1 MLMSTYNEIKKSIDR
16 VRKDIV
22 GIKRN
27 LSRNEEDQR
36 EIRRAVDK
44 AESTFQLNLRQ
55 EKDTAQQEFVQQS
68 VADVNN
74 EIQSLQHQ
82 ISQTQQ
88 EYDNEIDRIK
98 GMDIASQY
106 SDEQAITAEVR
117 ASLAVLQEQLTKTIS
132 PRFQNELEGQFE
144 TQEIAMSSEEI
155 EEVIKY
161 FNKQSRMIEHMGS
174 GSWVDKLIDKIL
186 QLVRIPSLEKNE
198 KTTKV
203 SFGILSILLVVLV
216 AVAGKFLFPFYVL
229 FLGVLLFYN
238 VNKHYRIFSALIAQ
252 KTVKDNLKLIDES
265 LRNKALEQQQALL
278 QETQE
283 QYDAQLLQAQEEL
296 DSLKRRKDSAT
307 MSAMQSFTFDDTDLQ
322 SRYSNAIKINN
333 KRLEQLK
340 DEKDSL
346 QHSLNEAQNELQEL
360 EHQLHAIAGNVQSEY
375 LDLQKI
381 GTSPIFNPQ
390 FIVDIK
396 KSKPTYFTH
405 LQAGMLFLYNDSKD
419 VSNFIRLIL
428 LQLRIK
434 LSPHNMN
441 CTIIDTQDLG
451 IDYLPFKPNN
461 PDNDEAINSLF
472 RIIGDKEKIKETID
486 DLVASINTRVAAIRQ
501 DYDNIAAYNQ
511 AMVESDSLTESY
523 EFVFYQNP
531 ENRVLSDLNMQQ
543 LYRLG
548 GPLGIFVHLFIK
560 KDVFYEMGDL
570 AEELVESS
578 EGIYLLQDGSLLK
591 RAKEFVSE
599 NLIKHK
605 D

>member
-1 MLMSTYNEIKKSIDR
+1 MSTYNEIKKSIDQ

-68 VADVNN
+68 VAEISDD
-74 EIQSLQHQ
+74 IQSLQQQ
-82 ISQTQQ
+82 IVQTQQ
-88 EYDNEIDRIK
+88 EYDSEIEHIK
-98 GMDIASQY
+98 NLDIASQY
-106 SDEQAITAEVR
+106 SDEQAITAEIR

-174 GSWVDKLIDKIL
+174 SSWIDKLIDKIL
-186 QLVRIPSLEKNE
+186 QVVRIPSLEESE
-198 KTTKV
+198 KAAKI
-203 SFGILSILLVVLV
+203 SFGILSVLFVVLV
-216 AVAGKFLFPFYVL
+216 IVAGKFLFPFYVL

-238 VNKHYRIFSALIAQ
+238 VNKHYKIFSALIAQ

-283 QYDAQLLQAQEEL
+283 RYDAQLLNAQEEL
-296 DSLKRRKDSAT
+296 DSLKHKKDSAT

-322 SRYSNAIKINN
+322 SRYNNAIKINN
-333 KRLEQLK
+333 KRLEQLVN
-340 DEKDSL
+340 EKDSL
-346 QHSLNEAQNELQEL
+346 QQDLSSAQSELQDL
-360 EHQLHAIAGNVQSEY
+360 EYQLHAIAGNVQSEY

-419 VSNFIRLIL
+419 VSNFIRLLL

-486 DLVASINTRVAAIRQ
+486 DLVSSINTRVAAIRQ

-531 ENRVLSDLNMQQ
+531 ETRVLSDLNMQQ

-570 AEELVESS
+570 AEELAESS

>member
-1 MLMSTYNEIKKSIDR
+1 MSTYNEIKKSIDR

-98 GMDIASQY
+98 CMDIASQY

-144 TQEIAMSSEEI
+144 TQEIEMSSEEI

-198 KTTKV
+198 KTAKV

-265 LRNKALEQQQALL
+265 LRNKALEQQRALL

>member
-1 MLMSTYNEIKKSIDR
+1 MSTYNEIKKSIDR

-98 GMDIASQY
+98 CMDIASQY

-144 TQEIAMSSEEI
+144 TQEIEMSSEEI

>member
-1 MLMSTYNEIKKSIDR
+1 M
-16 VRKDIV
+16 
-22 GIKRN
+22 
-27 LSRNEEDQR
+27 
-36 EIRRAVDK
+36 
-44 AESTFQLNLRQ
+44 
-55 EKDTAQQEFVQQS
+55 
-68 VADVNN
+68 
-74 EIQSLQHQ
+74 
-82 ISQTQQ
+82 
-88 EYDNEIDRIK
+88 
-98 GMDIASQY
+98 
-106 SDEQAITAEVR
+106 
-117 ASLAVLQEQLTKTIS
+117 
-132 PRFQNELEGQFE
+132 
-144 TQEIAMSSEEI
+144 
-155 EEVIKY
+155 
-161 FNKQSRMIEHMGS
+161 
-174 GSWVDKLIDKIL
+174 

-486 DLVASINTRVAAIRQ
+486 DLVASINTRVAAKGADLMICEGMYYELPKTGNAANNYHMTMIEAASLAASSGVKEMILTHFSPSIIDPTIYSDRLHGICK
-501 DYDNIAAYNQ
+501 NITIGTDG
-511 AMVESDSLTESY
+511 MVRT
-523 EFVFYQNP
+523 
-531 ENRVLSDLNMQQ
+531 
-543 LYRLG
+543 
-548 GPLGIFVHLFIK
+548 
-560 KDVFYEMGDL
+560 
-570 AEELVESS
+570 
-578 EGIYLLQDGSLLK
+578 LQY
-591 RAKEFVSE
+591 KE
-599 NLIKHK
+599 

>member
-1 MLMSTYNEIKKSIDR
+1 MSTYNEIKKSIDQ

-36 EIRRAVDK
+36 EIRRAIDK

-68 VADVNN
+68 VAEISN
-74 EIQSLQHQ
+74 EIQSVQQQ
-82 ISQTQQ
+82 IAQMQQ
-88 EYDNEIDRIK
+88 EYDSEIEHIK
-98 GMDIASQY
+98 NLDIASQY

-174 GSWVDKLIDKIL
+174 SSWIDKLIDKIL
-186 QLVRIPSLEKNE
+186 QVVRIPSLEKSE
-198 KTTKV
+198 QAAKV
-203 SFGILSILLVVLV
+203 SFGILSVLFVVLV
-216 AVAGKFLFPFYVL
+216 IVAGKFLFPFYVL

-238 VNKHYRIFSALIAQ
+238 VNKHYKIFSALIAQ

-283 QYDAQLLQAQEEL
+283 RYDAQLLHAQEEL
-296 DSLKRRKDSAT
+296 DSLKHKKDSAT
-307 MSAMQSFTFDDTDLQ
+307 MSAMQSFTFDDADLQ
-322 SRYSNAIKINN
+322 SRYNNAIKINN
-333 KRLEQLK
+333 KRLEQLTS
-340 DEKDSL
+340 EKDSL
-346 QHSLNEAQNELQEL
+346 QHDLSSAQNELQDL
-360 EHQLHAIAGNVQSEY
+360 ECQLHAIAGNVQSEY

-390 FIVDIK
+390 FIIDIK

-419 VSNFIRLIL
+419 VSNFIRLLL

-486 DLVASINTRVAAIRQ
+486 DLVSSINTRVAAIRQ

-531 ENRVLSDLNMQQ
+531 EARILSDLNMQQ

>member
-1 MLMSTYNEIKKSIDR
+1 MSTYNEIKKSIDQ

-68 VADVNN
+68 VAEISN
-74 EIQSLQHQ
+74 EIQSVQQQ
-82 ISQTQQ
+82 IAQTQQ
-88 EYDNEIDRIK
+88 EYDSEIEHIK
-98 GMDIASQY
+98 NLDIASQY

-174 GSWVDKLIDKIL
+174 SSWIDKLIDKIL
-186 QLVRIPSLEKNE
+186 QVVRIPSLEKSE
-198 KTTKV
+198 QAAKV
-203 SFGILSILLVVLV
+203 SFGILSVLFVVLV
-216 AVAGKFLFPFYVL
+216 IVAGKFLFPFYVL

-283 QYDAQLLQAQEEL
+283 RYDAQLLHAQEEL
-296 DSLKRRKDSAT
+296 DSLKHKKDSAI
-307 MSAMQSFTFDDTDLQ
+307 MSAMQSFTFDDADLQ
-322 SRYSNAIKINN
+322 SRYNNAIKINN
-333 KRLEQLK
+333 KRLEQLTS
-340 DEKDSL
+340 EKDSL
-346 QHSLNEAQNELQEL
+346 QHDLSSAQNELQDL
-360 EHQLHAIAGNVQSEY
+360 ECQLHAIAGNVQSEY

-390 FIVDIK
+390 FIIDIK

-419 VSNFIRLIL
+419 VSNFIRLLL

-486 DLVASINTRVAAIRQ
+486 DLVSSINTRVAAIRQ

-531 ENRVLSDLNMQQ
+531 EARVLSDLNMQQ

>member
-1 MLMSTYNEIKKSIDR
+1 MSTYNEIKKSIDQ

-68 VADVNN
+68 VAEISN
-74 EIQSLQHQ
+74 EIQSVQQQ
-82 ISQTQQ
+82 IAQTQQ
-88 EYDNEIDRIK
+88 EYDSEIEHIK
-98 GMDIASQY
+98 NLDIASQY

-174 GSWVDKLIDKIL
+174 SSWIDKLIDKIL
-186 QLVRIPSLEKNE
+186 QVVRIPSLEKSE
-198 KTTKV
+198 QAAKV
-203 SFGILSILLVVLV
+203 SFGILSVLFVVLV
-216 AVAGKFLFPFYVL
+216 IVAGKFLFPFYVL

-238 VNKHYRIFSALIAQ
+238 VNKHYKSFSALIAQ

-283 QYDAQLLQAQEEL
+283 RYDAQLLHAQEEL
-296 DSLKRRKDSAT
+296 DSLKHKKDSAT
-307 MSAMQSFTFDDTDLQ
+307 MSAMQSFTFDDADLQ
-322 SRYSNAIKINN
+322 SRYNNAIKINN
-333 KRLEQLK
+333 KRLEQLTS
-340 DEKDSL
+340 EKDSL
-346 QHSLNEAQNELQEL
+346 QHDLSSAQNELQDL
-360 EHQLHAIAGNVQSEY
+360 ECQLHAIAGNVQSEY

-390 FIVDIK
+390 FIIDIK

-419 VSNFIRLIL
+419 VSNFIRLLL

-486 DLVASINTRVAAIRQ
+486 DLVSSINTRVAAIRQ

-531 ENRVLSDLNMQQ
+531 EARVLSDLNMQQ

>member
-1 MLMSTYNEIKKSIDR
+1 MSTYNEIKKSIDR

-198 KTTKV
+198 KTAKV

>member
-1 MLMSTYNEIKKSIDR
+1 MSTYNEIKKSIDR

-98 GMDIASQY
+98 CMDIASQY

-144 TQEIAMSSEEI
+144 TQEIEMSSEEI

-198 KTTKV
+198 KTAKV

>member
-1 MLMSTYNEIKKSIDR
+1 MSTYNEIKKSIDQ

-68 VADVNN
+68 VAEISN
-74 EIQSLQHQ
+74 EIQSVQQQ
-82 ISQTQQ
+82 IAQTQQ
-88 EYDNEIDRIK
+88 EYDSEIEHIK
-98 GMDIASQY
+98 NLDIASQY

-161 FNKQSRMIEHMGS
+161 FNKQSRMIERMGS
-174 GSWVDKLIDKIL
+174 SSWIDKLIDKIL
-186 QLVRIPSLEKNE
+186 QVVRIPSLEKSE
-198 KTTKV
+198 QAAKV
-203 SFGILSILLVVLV
+203 SFGILSVLFVVLV
-216 AVAGKFLFPFYVL
+216 IVAGKFLFPFYVL

-238 VNKHYRIFSALIAQ
+238 VNKHYKIFSALIAQ

-283 QYDAQLLQAQEEL
+283 RYDAQLLHAQEEL
-296 DSLKRRKDSAT
+296 DSLKHKKDSAT
-307 MSAMQSFTFDDTDLQ
+307 MSAMQSFTFDDADLQ
-322 SRYSNAIKINN
+322 SRYNNAIKINN
-333 KRLEQLK
+333 KRLEQLTS
-340 DEKDSL
+340 EKDSL
-346 QHSLNEAQNELQEL
+346 QHDLSSAQNELQDL
-360 EHQLHAIAGNVQSEY
+360 ECQLHAIAGNVQSEY

-390 FIVDIK
+390 FIIDIK

-419 VSNFIRLIL
+419 VSNFIRLLL

-486 DLVASINTRVAAIRQ
+486 DLVSSINTRVAAIRQ

-531 ENRVLSDLNMQQ
+531 EARVLSDLNMQQ

>member
-1 MLMSTYNEIKKSIDR
+1 MSTYNEIKKSIDQ

-68 VADVNN
+68 VTEISN
-74 EIQSLQHQ
+74 EIQSVQQQ
-82 ISQTQQ
+82 IAQTQQ
-88 EYDNEIDRIK
+88 EYDSEIEHIK
-98 GMDIASQY
+98 NLDIASQY

-174 GSWVDKLIDKIL
+174 SSWIDKLIDKIL
-186 QLVRIPSLEKNE
+186 QVVRIPSLEKSE
-198 KTTKV
+198 QAAKV
-203 SFGILSILLVVLV
+203 SFGILSVLFVVLV
-216 AVAGKFLFPFYVL
+216 IVAGKFLFPFYVL

-238 VNKHYRIFSALIAQ
+238 VNKHYKIFSALIAQ

-283 QYDAQLLQAQEEL
+283 RYDAQLLHAQEEL
-296 DSLKRRKDSAT
+296 DSLKHKKDSAT
-307 MSAMQSFTFDDTDLQ
+307 MSAMQSFTFDDADLQ
-322 SRYSNAIKINN
+322 SRYNNAIKINN
-333 KRLEQLK
+333 KRLEQLTS
-340 DEKDSL
+340 EKDSL
-346 QHSLNEAQNELQEL
+346 QHDLSSAQNELQDL
-360 EHQLHAIAGNVQSEY
+360 ECQLHAIAGNVQSEY

-390 FIVDIK
+390 FIIDIK

-419 VSNFIRLIL
+419 VSNFIRLLL

-486 DLVASINTRVAAIRQ
+486 DLVSSINTRVAAIRQ

-531 ENRVLSDLNMQQ
+531 EARVLSDLNMQQ

>member
-1 MLMSTYNEIKKSIDR
+1 MSTYNEIKKSIDQ

-68 VADVNN
+68 VAEISN
-74 EIQSLQHQ
+74 EIQSVQQQ
-82 ISQTQQ
+82 IAQTQQ
-88 EYDNEIDRIK
+88 EYDSEIEHIK
-98 GMDIASQY
+98 NLDIASQY

-174 GSWVDKLIDKIL
+174 SSWIDKLIDKIL
-186 QLVRIPSLEKNE
+186 QVVRIPSLEKSE
-198 KTTKV
+198 QAAKV
-203 SFGILSILLVVLV
+203 SFGILSVLFVVLV
-216 AVAGKFLFPFYVL
+216 IVAGKFLFPFYVL

-238 VNKHYRIFSALIAQ
+238 VNKHYKIFSALIAQ

-283 QYDAQLLQAQEEL
+283 RYDAQLLHAQEEL
-296 DSLKRRKDSAT
+296 DSLKHKKDSAT
-307 MSAMQSFTFDDTDLQ
+307 MSAMQSFTFDDADLQ
-322 SRYSNAIKINN
+322 SRYNNAIKINN
-333 KRLEQLK
+333 KRLEQLTS
-340 DEKDSL
+340 EKDSL
-346 QHSLNEAQNELQEL
+346 QHDLSSAQNELQDL
-360 EHQLHAIAGNVQSEY
+360 ECQLHAIAGNVQSEY

-390 FIVDIK
+390 FIIDIK
-396 KSKPTYFTH
+396 KSKPTYYTH

-419 VSNFIRLIL
+419 VSNFIRLLL

-486 DLVASINTRVAAIRQ
+486 DLVSSINTRVAAIRQ

-531 ENRVLSDLNMQQ
+531 EARVLSDLNMQQ

>member
-1 MLMSTYNEIKKSIDR
+1 MSTYNEIKKSIDR

-98 GMDIASQY
+98 CMDIASQY

-198 KTTKV
+198 KTAKV

-252 KTVKDNLKLIDES
+252 KTVKNNLKLIDES

>member
-1 MLMSTYNEIKKSIDR
+1 MSTYNEIKKSIDQ

-68 VADVNN
+68 VAEISN
-74 EIQSLQHQ
+74 EIQSVQQQ
-82 ISQTQQ
+82 IAQTQQ
-88 EYDNEIDRIK
+88 EYDSEIEHIK
-98 GMDIASQY
+98 NLDIASQY

-174 GSWVDKLIDKIL
+174 SSWIDKLIDKIL
-186 QLVRIPSLEKNE
+186 QVVRIPSLEKSE
-198 KTTKV
+198 QAAKV
-203 SFGILSILLVVLV
+203 SFGILSVLFVVLV
-216 AVAGKFLFPFYVL
+216 IVAGKFLFPFYVL

-238 VNKHYRIFSALIAQ
+238 VNKHYKIFSALIAQ

-283 QYDAQLLQAQEEL
+283 RYDAQLLHAQEEL
-296 DSLKRRKDSAT
+296 DSLKHKKDSAT
-307 MSAMQSFTFDDTDLQ
+307 MSAMQSFTFDDADLQ
-322 SRYSNAIKINN
+322 SRYNNAIKINN
-333 KRLEQLK
+333 KRLEQLTS
-340 DEKDSL
+340 EKDSL
-346 QHSLNEAQNELQEL
+346 QHDLSSAQNELQDL
-360 EHQLHAIAGNVQSEY
+360 ECQLHAIAGNVQSEY

-390 FIVDIK
+390 FIIDIK

-419 VSNFIRLIL
+419 VSNFIRLLL

-486 DLVASINTRVAAIRQ
+486 DLVSNINTRVAAIRQ

-531 ENRVLSDLNMQQ
+531 EARVLSDLNMQQ

>member
-1 MLMSTYNEIKKSIDR
+1 MSTYNEIKKSIDQ

-68 VADVNN
+68 VAEISN
-74 EIQSLQHQ
+74 EIQSVQQQ
-82 ISQTQQ
+82 IAQTQQ
-88 EYDNEIDRIK
+88 EYDSEIEHIK
-98 GMDIASQY
+98 NLDIASQY

-174 GSWVDKLIDKIL
+174 SSWIDKLIDKIL
-186 QLVRIPSLEKNE
+186 QVVRIPSLEKSE
-198 KTTKV
+198 QAAKV
-203 SFGILSILLVVLV
+203 SFGILSVLFVVLV
-216 AVAGKFLFPFYVL
+216 IVAGKFLFPFYVL

-238 VNKHYRIFSALIAQ
+238 VNKHYKIFSALIAQ

-283 QYDAQLLQAQEEL
+283 RYDAQLLHAQEEL
-296 DSLKRRKDSAT
+296 DSLKHKKDSAT
-307 MSAMQSFTFDDTDLQ
+307 MSAMQSFTFDDADLQ
-322 SRYSNAIKINN
+322 SRYNNAIKINN
-333 KRLEQLK
+333 KRLEQLTS
-340 DEKDSL
+340 EKDSL
-346 QHSLNEAQNELQEL
+346 QHDLSSAQNELQDL
-360 EHQLHAIAGNVQSEY
+360 ECQLHAIAGNVQSEY

-390 FIVDIK
+390 FIIDIK

-419 VSNFIRLIL
+419 VSNFIRLLL

-486 DLVASINTRVAAIRQ
+486 DLVSSINTRVAAIRQ

-531 ENRVLSDLNMQQ
+531 EARVLSDLNMQQ

-570 AEELVESS
+570 AEELAESS

>member
-1 MLMSTYNEIKKSIDR
+1 MSTYNEIKKSIDR

-98 GMDIASQY
+98 CMDIASQY

-144 TQEIAMSSEEI
+144 TQEIEMSSEEI

-198 KTTKV
+198 KTAKV

-360 EHQLHAIAGNVQSEY
+360 EHQLLAIAGNVQSEY

>member
-1 MLMSTYNEIKKSIDR
+1 MSTYNEIKKSIDQ

-68 VADVNN
+68 VAEISDD
-74 EIQSLQHQ
+74 IQSLQQQ
-82 ISQTQQ
+82 IAQTQQ
-88 EYDNEIDRIK
+88 EYDSEIEHIK
-98 GMDIASQY
+98 NLDIASQY
-106 SDEQAITAEVR
+106 SDEQAITAEIR

-174 GSWVDKLIDKIL
+174 SSWIDKLIDKIL
-186 QLVRIPSLEKNE
+186 QVVRIPSLEESE
-198 KTTKV
+198 KAAKI
-203 SFGILSILLVVLV
+203 SFGILSVLFVVLV
-216 AVAGKFLFPFYVL
+216 IVAGKFLFPFYVL

-238 VNKHYRIFSALIAQ
+238 VNKHYKIFSALIAQ

-283 QYDAQLLQAQEEL
+283 RYDAQLLNAQEEL
-296 DSLKRRKDSAT
+296 DSLKHKKDSAT

-322 SRYSNAIKINN
+322 SRYNNAIKINN
-333 KRLEQLK
+333 KRLEQLVN
-340 DEKDSL
+340 EKDSL
-346 QHSLNEAQNELQEL
+346 QQDLSSAQSELQDL
-360 EHQLHAIAGNVQSEY
+360 EYQLHAIAGNVQSEY

-419 VSNFIRLIL
+419 VSNFIRLLL

-486 DLVASINTRVAAIRQ
+486 DLVSSINTRVAAIRQ

-531 ENRVLSDLNMQQ
+531 ETRVLSDLNMQQ

-570 AEELVESS
+570 AEELAESS

>member
-1 MLMSTYNEIKKSIDR
+1 MSTYNEIKKSIDQ

-68 VADVNN
+68 VAEISN
-74 EIQSLQHQ
+74 EIQSVQQQ
-82 ISQTQQ
+82 IAQTQQ
-88 EYDNEIDRIK
+88 EYDSEIEHIK
-98 GMDIASQY
+98 NLDIASQY

-161 FNKQSRMIEHMGS
+161 FNKQSHMIEHMGS
-174 GSWVDKLIDKIL
+174 SSWIDKLIDKIL
-186 QLVRIPSLEKNE
+186 QVVRIPSLEKSE
-198 KTTKV
+198 KAAKV
-203 SFGILSILLVVLV
+203 SFGILSILFVVLV
-216 AVAGKFLFPFYVL
+216 IVAGKFLFPFYVL

-238 VNKHYRIFSALIAQ
+238 VNKHYKIFSALIAQ

-283 QYDAQLLQAQEEL
+283 HYDAQLLHAQEEL
-296 DSLKRRKDSAT
+296 DSLKHKKDSAT
-307 MSAMQSFTFDDTDLQ
+307 MSAMQSFTFDDADLQ
-322 SRYSNAIKINN
+322 SRYNNAIKINN
-333 KRLEQLK
+333 KRLEQLTS
-340 DEKDSL
+340 EKDSL
-346 QHSLNEAQNELQEL
+346 QHDLSSAQNELQDL
-360 EHQLHAIAGNVQSEY
+360 ECQLHAIAGNVQSEY

-390 FIVDIK
+390 FIIDIK

-419 VSNFIRLIL
+419 VSNFIRLLL

-486 DLVASINTRVAAIRQ
+486 DLVSSINTRVAAIRQ

-531 ENRVLSDLNMQQ
+531 EARVLSDLNMQQ

-570 AEELVESS
+570 AEELAESS

>member
-1 MLMSTYNEIKKSIDR
+1 MSTYNEIKKSIDR

-98 GMDIASQY
+98 CMDIASQY

-198 KTTKV
+198 KTAKV

-531 ENRVLSDLNMQQ
+531 ENRVLSDLNTQQ